1 MNQCSQEQSR
11 FSGSFTGDSYKDM
24 TKSTMQDKDQNNYC
38 LIEYNGVSS
47 QWKNVIT
54 ERKAQY

>member
-24 TKSTMQDKDQNNYC
+24 TRSTKQDKDQNNC

-54 ERKAQY
+54 EQKAPY